1 MDDLARF
8 EKNLREVVARLTE
21 APCPPKLAQAI
32 EYAVFSA
39 GNRLRPR
46 LLMAVAKSCGKME
59 EELCLHCGAAV
70 ELMHSASLVHDDLP
84 AFDNADVRRG
94 IPSVHAAYGVA
105 TAVLVGDALL
115 VGAFS
120 ALAEAAIKC
129 PERAHKLMKL
139 LTETTGC
146 PAGIIAGQAWEQEEN
161 VTVQDYHQMK
171 TAALFEMAAMGG
183 ALCSDQDPES
193 FRALGHYIGMAY
205 QTADDLRDELGDTG
219 ELGKPSGKDR
229 ELNRPSIVAKMGVKE
244 ASNLF
249 EFFLQKAIDAV
260 PVCNKPE
267 ELTLFVKE
275 LLERFKLS
283 GRLQSESNKH

>member
-1 MDDLARF
+1 MDDLAHF
-8 EKNLREVVARLTE
+8 EKNLRKVVARLTE
-21 APCPPKLAQAI
+21 APCPPKLAEAI
-32 EYAVFSA
+32 EYSVFGS

-46 LLMAVAKSCGKME
+46 LLLAVAKSCGKME
-59 EELCLHCGAAV
+59 KELCLHGAAAV

-94 IPSVHAAYGVA
+94 APSVHAAYGVA

-115 VGAFS
+115 VGAFR
-120 ALAEAAIKC
+120 ALTEAATKC

-146 PAGIIAGQAWEQEEN
+146 PAGIIAGQAWEQEDN
-161 VTVQDYHQMK
+161 VEVLDYHRMK

-183 ALCSDQDPES
+183 AICSNQDPEG
-193 FRALGHYIGMAY
+193 FRSLGHYIGMAY
-205 QTADDLRDELGDTG
+205 QTADDLRDELGDTND
-219 ELGKPSGKDR
+219 LGKPSGKDKA
-229 ELNRPSIVAKMGVKE
+229 LNRPSVVAKMGVKE
-244 ASNLF
+244 ASSLF
-249 EFFLQKAIDAV
+249 EVFLQKAIDSV

-283 GRLQSESNKH
+283 GNIQSNSNKN